1 MYFFCVNEFFFNLNN
16 IITQY
21 MWLCFRKKKN
31 VKWHDKLEE
40 SVEVINEN
48 VEEAIDNI
56 IDDVTEKVEET
67 VENIID
73 DVTEK
78 VEETVDDILDK
89 VKEEVEENIDDMFDK
104 VEEKIDNQMNNKS
117 VFGMTNT
124 IKKVA
129 IKRQDSMSDLTIETD
144 FQYDDS
150 LNDEEKPKMRPDTP
164 IFNYSPIPKNSLRKK
179 NFN

>member
-1 MYFFCVNEFFFNLNN
+1 
-16 IITQY
+16 

-48 VEEAIDNI
+48 IEEAIDNI
-56 IDDVTEKVEET
+56 IDDVTEKVE
-67 VENIID
+67 
-73 DVTEK
+73 EK

-124 IKKVA
+124 IKQVA
-129 IKRQDSMSDLTIETD
+129 VKRQDSISDLTIETD

-150 LNDEEKPKMRPDTP
+150 LNDEEKSKVRPDTP